1 MALAIFQLV
10 NHEQP
15 ALTMRSHSTLLEY
28 RLALKISM
36 QRFHYQQRFALHLQT
51 PMTALKASPFVLLLL
66 VLPSNGPS
74 AIASSHVAYSS
85 KPAKSWQEAM
95 ISGNGR
101 MGILVFG
108 QPADEVVVFNHERLY
123 EPLYDSPAP
132 PPIVK
137 HVIPEVR
144 RLALAG
150 QYDQARKLFDQ
161 AARDAGF
168 QDLRWTDP
176 YHPAMAMQID
186 QSVSGKMSDYRR
198 STDFRTGEVLVEWRD
213 DNAAWQRRS
222 FVSRPDN
229 VVVQLLSSP
238 ADEDIRATCRL
249 VNQDQRSDEAKNA
262 SYQPPVIKARE
273 NELLYRCKYRKS
285 KRAYFA
291 LTRVIPLSGE
301 VQVRNSTLQFAGK
314 RLLLLTRVV
323 SVEDC
328 KNVDPLIQQTRSELN
343 KLPGNYAELL
353 RPHADKHGSIYDRVS
368 LELGGSTYR
377 KSSNESLI
385 ATQKA
390 TPQKVLPALLEK
402 MFNMGRYSLICSSGE
417 WPPNLMGIF
426 NGEWQPKWSGD
437 FTLDANVNL
446 QIAAANI
453 CDLSEGTDSYHRL
466 ISGLASD
473 WQVNA
478 RNLYGCRG
486 LLSGCRTDGR
496 HNLHTHHKLDGFPGF
511 FWTAGAEWL
520 VQPLYEH
527 YLVTGDRRF
536 AREKLL
542 PLMKEVVAFYEDFL
556 VERDGA
562 GHYVFVPSYSPENH
576 PENTNNPLAINAT
589 MDIACAREALTN
601 LINVCLE
608 LEIEPETAKRCRALL
623 DQLPPYLINDDGAL
637 KEWSWPTLDDRYN
650 HRHVSHLYPVW
661 PGHEINP
668 EDTPK
673 LFEAAKVAAEKR
685 GRGNGSAHGLAHMAL
700 IGTRLKDAE
709 LVYGNLCYM
718 LSNDYLL
725 PSLFTYHNP
734 NRIYNA
740 DMLHSLPAI
749 VAEML
754 IYSKPNQIEIL
765 PALSD
770 ELRRGEIRGLHCRC
784 QVTVDRLEWD
794 LDAGRIITVLTS
806 TKDQWVTLRVRR
818 GIRSATVSAT
828 ETVEILDS
836 NQILLEL
843 KANRQIRL
851 SLTLL

>member
-1 MALAIFQLV
+1 MTVLKVTYLV
-10 NHEQP
+10 P
-15 ALTMRSHSTLLEY
+15 
-28 RLALKISM
+28 
-36 QRFHYQQRFALHLQT
+36 
-51 PMTALKASPFVLLLL
+51 LLL
-66 VLPSNGPS
+66 VLPSNGLS

-85 KPAKSWQEAM
+85 KPAKTWQEAM

-101 MGILVFG
+101 IGILVFG
-108 QPADEVVVFNHERLY
+108 KPADEVVVFNHERLY

-132 PPIVK
+132 PPVVN
-137 HVIPEVR
+137 HAIPEVR
-144 RLALAG
+144 KLALAG

-168 QDLRWTDP
+168 QGLRWTDP
-176 YHPAMAMQID
+176 YHPAMAMHID
-186 QSVSGKMSDYRR
+186 QLVTGKIADYRR
-198 STDFRTGEVLVEWRD
+198 STDFRTGEVLVEWRND
-213 DNAAWQRRS
+213 KSIWQRRS

-229 VVVQLLSSP
+229 VVVQMLSSP
-238 ADEDIRATCRL
+238 DGDSIKASFRL
-249 VNQDQRSDEAKNA
+249 VNQDQRSSEVQNA
-262 SYQPPVIKARE
+262 SYHPPVIKATE

-291 LTRVIPLSGE
+291 LTRVVALDGE
-301 VQVRNSTLQFAGK
+301 TQVHDAALQFAGE

-323 SVEDC
+323 SVEDSE
-328 KNVDPLIQQTRSELN
+328 NVDPLIQQTRNELN
-343 KLPGNYAELL
+343 KLPDSYEELL
-353 RPHADKHGSIYDRVS
+353 RPHADNHGSIYDRVS
-368 LELGGSTYR
+368 LELSSSTYCE
-377 KSSNESLI
+377 SSNESLI
-385 ATQKA
+385 ANQKA
-390 TPQKVLPALLEK
+390 TPQTVSPALLEK

-446 QIAAANI
+446 QLAAANI
-453 CDLSEGTDSYHRL
+453 CAVPETTDSYLRL

-473 WQVNA
+473 WRVNA

-520 VQPLYEH
+520 LLPLYEY
-527 YLVTGDRRF
+527 YLVTGDRIF
-536 AREKLL
+536 AREELL

-576 PENTNNPLAINAT
+576 PKNTQNPLAINAT
-589 MDIACAREALTN
+589 MDIACAKEALTG
-601 LINVCLE
+601 LISLCQDFN
-608 LEIEPETAKRCRALL
+608 IEPETIKRCRALL
-623 DQLPPYLINDDGAL
+623 NQLPPYLINDDGAL
-637 KEWSWPTLDDRYN
+637 QEWSWPTLEDRYN

-718 LSNDYLL
+718 LCNDYLL

-754 IYSKPNQIEIL
+754 IYSKANEIELL

-770 ELRRGEIRGLHCRC
+770 VLRRGEIRGLRCRC
-784 QVTVDRLEWD
+784 QVAVDRLEWD
-794 LDAGRIITVLTS
+794 LAAGRIETVLTS
-806 TKDQWVTLRVRR
+806 TKDQLVTLRVRR

-828 ETVEILDS
+828 ETVKIS
-836 NQILLEL
+836 NGNRILLEL
-843 KANRQIRL
+843 KANRPVRL

>member
-1 MALAIFQLV
+1 
-10 NHEQP
+10 
-15 ALTMRSHSTLLEY
+15 
-28 RLALKISM
+28 
-36 QRFHYQQRFALHLQT
+36 
-51 PMTALKASPFVLLLL
+51 MTVLKATSLVLLLL
-66 VLPSNGPS
+66 ILPSKGLS

-85 KPAKSWQEAM
+85 KPAKTWQEAM

-108 QPADEVVVFNHERLY
+108 APADEVVVFNHERLY
-123 EPLYDSPAP
+123 EPLHDSPAP
-132 PPIVK
+132 PPVVN
-137 HVIPEVR
+137 HVMPKVR
-144 RLALAG
+144 KLALAG

-161 AARDAGF
+161 AAEDAGF

-186 QSVSGKMSDYRR
+186 QLVKEKIADYRR
-198 STDFRTGEVLVEWRD
+198 STDFRTGEVLVKWRD
-213 DNAAWQRRS
+213 DKATWQRRC

-238 ADEDIRATCRL
+238 NGESIRAICRL
-249 VNQDQRSDEAKNA
+249 ANQDQRSAEAQNA
-262 SYQPPVIKARE
+262 SYYPPVIKATE

-291 LTRVIPLSGE
+291 LTRVVAIDGE
-301 VQVRNSTLQFAGK
+301 TQVRDAALQFAGK
-314 RLLLLTRVV
+314 RLLMLTRVV
-323 SVEDC
+323 SVEDSA
-328 KNVDPLIQQTRSELN
+328 NVETLIQQTRNELA
-343 KLPGNYAELL
+343 KLPDSYEELL
-353 RPHADKHGSIYDRVS
+353 RPHADKHGSIYDRVR
-368 LELGGSTYR
+368 LELSSST
-377 KSSNESLI
+377 KPDESNESLI
-385 ATQKA
+385 AAQKA
-390 TPQKVLPALLEK
+390 TSQKLTPALLEK

-453 CDLSEGTDSYHRL
+453 CAVPESTDSYHRL
-466 ISGLASD
+466 FSGLASD
-473 WQVNA
+473 WRVNA

-496 HNLHTHHKLDGFPGF
+496 HNLHTHHKLGGFPGF

-520 VQPLYEH
+520 LLPLYEH

-536 AREKLL
+536 AREELL

-576 PENTNNPLAINAT
+576 PKNTGNPLAINAT
-589 MDIACAREALTN
+589 MDIACAKEALTN
-601 LINVCLE
+601 LINLCLE
-608 LEIEPETAKRCRALL
+608 LEMEPETVERCRALL
-623 DQLPPYLINDDGAL
+623 DQLPPYLINDDDAL
-637 KEWSWPTLDDRYN
+637 KEWSWPTLEDRYD

-740 DMLHSLPAI
+740 DMLHSLPAV

-754 IYSKPNQIEIL
+754 IYSKPNEIELL
-765 PALSD
+765 PALSK
-770 ELRRGEIRGLHCRC
+770 ELQQGKIHGLRCRS

-794 LDAGRIITVLTS
+794 IAAGRIEVVLTS
-806 TKDQWVTLRVRR
+806 RKDQSITLRIRR
-818 GIRSATVSAT
+818 GIRSVTVSAT
-828 ETVEILDS
+828 ETVKIS
-836 NQILLEL
+836 NGNRISLEL
-843 KANRQIRL
+843 KANIPVRL
-851 SLTLL
+851 SLTLP